1 MTQAM
6 IETLI
11 KALARGGNS
20 PERTRA
26 LNALRSW
33 DVFPLRSTVSSD
45 VSREATAKDRKFM
58 EHMADLREF
67 GRTHPS
73 VKTRQEEHARKN
85 EEIIGLGSVVR
96 RQPKAK
102 AIPRVERVWGPGAV
116 RQQVNAKA
124 DKRAE
129 KALRRLK

>member
-1 MTQAM
+1 MIVKVMTP
-6 IETLI
+6 EKR
-11 KALARGGNS
+11 KALN
-20 PERTRA
+20 T
-26 LNALRSW
+26 LRSW
-33 DVFPLRSTVSSD
+33 EVMAPRSTVSTD
-45 VSREATAKDRKFM
+45 ASREATAKDRKFM
-58 EHMADLREF
+58 EHMGDLREF

-73 VKTRQEEHARKN
+73 VKTRQEEHARKD

-96 RQPKAK
+96 RQPRERP
-102 AIPRVERVWGPGAV
+102 IPRVERVWGPGAV